1 MSKSSSNNF
10 DFLRFFF
17 ALLVVVSHSY
27 ALAGVGE
34 SEQWLSKITHHQMN
48 WASIGLNGFFVISG
62 YFIFQSLERSHS
74 LYDYFKKRFLR
85 VFPGLLV
92 VLIITVGLLP
102 LLHRNGSSIFNQV
115 DFYTYLPR
123 NLSLYGFQ
131 STVTGVFDKNHYHA
145 INGSLWTIR
154 YEFSLYIA
162 LGILF
167 FVREYKNIVC
177 LLLWVTFFLMY
188 LFFVFG
194 MDRFGYAKLLTL
206 QGYEFFNLG
215 TFFAAGSAL
224 ASIKF
229 EKLTSLPL
237 LLVSFG
243 ILLVAISFG
252 YFNLVKH
259 MFFPVVVL
267 SIGFMALPFFS
278 TFGKYGDLSY
288 GIYIYSFLV
297 QQIIMQFFHTQV
309 YHLMVLSILI
319 SIGFGFCS
327 WHLIEKKALRFKKKR
342 EEFLRLICSV
352 K

>member
-17 ALLVVVSHSY
+17 AILVVVSHSF

-34 SEQWLSKITHHQMN
+34 SAQWISKITHHQIN

-62 YFIFQSLERSHS
+62 HFIFQSLERSHS

-131 STVTGVFDKNHYHA
+131 STVTGVFDKNYYHA

-167 FVREYKNIVC
+167 FVREYKTIIC
-177 LLLWVTFFLMY
+177 PLLWFTFVSMY

-194 MDRFGYAKLLTL
+194 MERFGHSNLLTL

-229 EKLTSLPL
+229 EKWNSGL
-237 LLVSFG
+237 LLFFSIG
-243 ILLVAISFG
+243 ILLIAFYFG
-252 YFNLVKH
+252 YYNLVKH
-259 MFFPVVVL
+259 LFFSVVVL
-267 SIGFMALPFFS
+267 SIGFITIPFFS
-278 TFGKYGDLSY
+278 TFGKYGDMSY
-288 GIYIYSFLV
+288 GIYIYSFPI

-309 YHLMVLSILI
+309 YHLMVLSIFT
-319 SIGFGFCS
+319 SIGLGFCS
-327 WHLIEKKALRFKKKR
+327 WHLIEKKALRFKKK
-342 EEFLRLICSV
+342 
-352 K
+352 